1 MRPTIPI
8 DLMVN
13 LLVGESLAWASA
25 GSVRRGE
32 ALTGRGLRTAA
43 VLTLF
48 TFVPFSIFYLAVYPD
63 WSWSYYV
70 DPGHISVMVTMAVP
84 LWYLLAMVLGY
95 AGAWAIARSGRTGAL
110 TALVAA
116 TALGVGAVNLLTLD
130 RVMAVGTYSD
140 FRSGGAV
147 PLMKDPLRW
156 WLLGMGAVFIPAWGY
171 AIRRLKKGI

>member
-8 DLMVN
+8 DLILN
-13 LLVGESLAWASA
+13 LLVGESLAWASS

-32 ALTGRGLRTAA
+32 ALTGRGLRTAL
-43 VLTLF
+43 VLTLL

-70 DPGHISVMVTMAVP
+70 DPGEIPLMVTMAVP

-95 AGAWAIARSGRTGAL
+95 AGAWAIVRSGRPGGL
-110 TALVAA
+110 TALVAV
-116 TALGVGAVNLLTLD
+116 TVLVVGAVNLLTLD
-130 RVMAVGTYSD
+130 RVMAVGTYSN
-140 FRSGGAV
+140 FHSGRAV

-156 WLLGMGAVFIPAWGY
+156 WLLGMGAVFLPAWGY
-171 AIRRLKKGI
+171 AIRQLRKGQ